1 MTNKNDT
8 SVIFD
13 LGNVILFFDVSI
25 ICKQVADLHNIDE
38 GLVLQKIIKDGLET
52 EFEQGKL
59 TPESFTQRCS
69 DVLGVSLKLPVFKD
83 AWTYMFT
90 ENSPVI
96 EMIRELKA
104 KVRLLLM
111 SNTNIWHIE
120 HIERDFSVL
129 QLFDDLIL
137 SYEVGYTKPQSGI
150 YKRAAE
156 LTANSEL
163 TVFIDDIDRY
173 AAAAHE
179 FGIHGIHY
187 TSPEALRAD
196 LADLG
201 IL

>member
-13 LGNVILFFDVSI
+13 MGNVILFFEVSI
-25 ICKQVADLHNIDE
+25 ICGKVAELYDIDE
-38 GLVLQKIIKDGLET
+38 ELVLRKIIKDGLET

-59 TPESFTQRCS
+59 TPESFAQRCS
-69 DVLGVSLKLPVFKD
+69 EALGVSLELPEFKD

-90 ENSPVI
+90 ENTAVI
-96 EMIRELKA
+96 EIIRELKS

-120 HIERDFSVL
+120 HIKRDFSVL
-129 QLFDDLIL
+129 ELLDDLLL

-150 YKRAAE
+150 YQRAAE
-156 LTANSEL
+156 LTSDSEL

-173 AAAAHE
+173 AAAANE

-187 TSPEALRAD
+187 TSPEALRAELVD
-196 LADLG
+196 LR

>member
-1 MTNKNDT
+1 MTNKNKT

-25 ICKQVADLHNIDE
+25 ICKQVADLYNIDE
-38 GLVLQKIIKDGLET
+38 KFVLQKIIKDGLET

-59 TPESFTQRCS
+59 TPESFTERCS
-69 DVLGVSLKLPVFKD
+69 EALGVSLELPVFKD

-90 ENSPVI
+90 ENTAVI
-96 EMIRELKA
+96 EMILELKS

-120 HIERDFSVL
+120 HIKRDFSVL
-129 QLFDDLIL
+129 QLLDDLIL

-150 YKRAAE
+150 YQRAAE
-156 LTANSEL
+156 LTSDSEL

-173 AAAAHE
+173 AAAANE

-187 TSPEALRAD
+187 TSPEALRAE
-196 LADLG
+196 LTNLG